1 METASNAIGIAIVLA
16 AIVLAVCAIIMPLV
30 VVLIHH
36 ELVVIRRALRAGLP
50 QEPRKS
56 ILAQPQ
62 PTIRATPPHAAQTPA
77 IRPPTKRAR

>member
-16 AIVLAVCAIIMPLV
+16 AIILAVCAIIMPLV

-36 ELVVIRRALRAGLP
+36 ELVIIRRALRAGLP
-50 QEPRKS
+50 QTPRKS

-62 PTIRATPPHAAQTPA
+62 PTIRATHPHAAQAPA

>member
-1 METASNAIGIAIVLA
+1 METATTGIGVLIILGAIVLA
-16 AIVLAVCAIIMPLV
+16 ACAIIMPLV

-36 ELVVIRRALRAGLP
+36 ELVTIRRALRAGLP
-50 QEPRKS
+50 QTPRKS

-62 PTIRATPPHAAQTPA
+62 PTIRATPPQAAQTPA